1 VANRRAVAALLALAV
16 GAFCYVAM
24 ETMPIGLLPLISEDL
39 GVSLADAGLL
49 VTGYGLTV
57 AIVSVPLAYA
67 TRRVPR
73 RLLISVLL
81 GVFVV
86 ATLVSAAATDY
97 VMLLVA
103 RVVVALSQSVFWAV
117 VAPAAASLFPQ
128 RVRGRATSTVFGGA
142 ALGPMLG
149 VPAGTWLGQQ
159 VGWRWTF
166 VALAGFGLL
175 ALGLVAVLMPTTPA
189 GAGHAATGTA
199 PSVRRYWILVAT
211 TILSITGMYTA
222 FTYTAPFLTDVS
234 GFPATAIGPL
244 LLLRGVVD
252 FGGIAVAGVVVDRRQ
267 RATMVGSLLV
277 LVVSL
282 AGLYGF
288 SGWQPAVAVMLALS
302 GFALGALT
310 PALQNRVLEVAP
322 GSSDMASA
330 GNSAAFNVG
339 IAGGAFLGGAVLS
352 GAGVAGTALVGGL
365 VAAAALLLVVI
376 EPLIAPDV
384 QPRQATDAPGHDAS
398 NALTRNT

>member
-1 VANRRAVAALLALAV
+1 MAALLALAV

-57 AIVSVPLAYA
+57 AIVSVPLAYL

-73 RLLISVLL
+73 RLLFSVLL
-81 GVFVV
+81 AVFVV
-86 ATLVSAAATDY
+86 ATLASAIAENYA
-97 VMLLVA
+97 VLLGA
-103 RVVVALSQSVFWAV
+103 RVVVALSQAVFWGV
-117 VAPAAASLFPQ
+117 VGPAAAGLFSVE
-128 RVRGRATSTVFGGA
+128 VRGRATATVFGGGA
-142 ALGPMLG
+142 IAPMLG

-166 VALAGFGLL
+166 VALA
-175 ALGLVAVLMPTTPA
+175 AVGLVTLLLLAVLMPSVPV
-189 GAGHAATGTA
+189 GQGHAATGTA
-199 PSVRRYWILVAT
+199 PSVRRFWILIAVT
-211 TILSITGMYTA
+211 TLSITGLFTA
-222 FTYTAPFLTDVS
+222 FTYTTPFLTDVA
-234 GFPATAIGPL
+234 GFPVAAISPL

-252 FGGIAVAGVVVDRRQ
+252 FGGIAVAGVFVDRRP
-267 RATMVGSLLV
+267 RAVMAGS
-277 LVVSL
+277 
-282 AGLYGF
+282 
-288 SGWQPAVAVMLALS
+288 VAVMAVSLTGMYAFAGVQIATAAALALS

-322 GSSDMASA
+322 GNSDLASA

-352 GAGVAGTALVGGL
+352 DFGLAPTALVGGL
-365 VAAAALLLVVI
+365 VATVALLLVLT
-376 EPLIAPDV
+376 EPLIAPAGSRHPAADGTQPARKPDV
-384 QPRQATDAPGHDAS
+384 LVREGS
-398 NALTRNT
+398 

>member
-1 VANRRAVAALLALAV
+1 MAALLALAV

-24 ETMPIGLLPLISEDL
+24 ETMPVGLLPLISEDL
-39 GVSLADAGLL
+39 GVSLADAGML

-57 AIVSVPLAYA
+57 AVVSVPLAYA
-67 TRRVPR
+67 TRWVPR

-81 GVFVV
+81 GIFVV
-86 ATLVSAAATDY
+86 ATLVSAAATGY
-97 VMLLVA
+97 LMLLVA

-117 VAPAAASLFPQ
+117 VGPAAASLFPQ
-128 RVRGRATSTVFGGA
+128 RVRGRATSTVFGGS

-159 VGWRWTF
+159 AGWRWTF

-175 ALGLVAVLMPTTPA
+175 ALVLVAVLMPTTPV

-211 TILSITGMYTA
+211 TVLSITGLFTA
-222 FTYTAPFLTDVS
+222 FTYTAPFLTDAS
-234 GFPATAIGPL
+234 GFPAAAIGPL
-244 LLLRGVVD
+244 LLLRGVVN
-252 FGGIAVAGVVVDRRQ
+252 FGGIAVAGIVVDRRQ
-267 RATMVGSLLV
+267 RGTMVGSLGV

-282 AGLYGF
+282 GGLYGF
-288 SGWQPAVAVMLALS
+288 SGWQPGVAVMLALS

-322 GSSDMASA
+322 GSSDLASA
-330 GNSAAFNVG
+330 GNSAAFNAG
-339 IAGGAFLGGAVLS
+339 IAAGAFLGGAVLS
-352 GAGVAGTALVGGL
+352 ASGVAGTALVGGL
-365 VAAAALLLVVI
+365 VAAGALLLVVI
-376 EPLIAPDV
+376 EPLIARDL
-384 QPRQATDAPGHDAS
+384 QSDRGDAS
-398 NALTRNT
+398 VPSTAGTGRPAA